1 MPAIILS
8 MATYQA
14 ALFMGLMTGSFTA
27 GYLYEAT
34 NATFVFLTSCCC
46 IFVATCIILC
56 FVPESLNRR
65 RFPLIS
71 NSSFISQT
79 TNEMQPTGAQLTE
92 FRKLFDLKAVKEMW
106 NTCFKQRECN
116 DRSIV
121 WLAMIALLISVFV
134 IDGSMMVFYLFIRA
148 KFHWSIKEFTTYE
161 TTSTFVSTLG
171 NVIGVIILRKI
182 FKLSIVYLGILAFLS
197 ESVGYFTRAFA
208 DTNWLM
214 YLSVGLSALKSMAQP
229 MCRTIIS
236 NALPANELGTILR
249 NQIIYQ
255 ACTTVFNY
263 NESICQ
269 ELGTKNVS
277 EQATKI
283 ETEVQPYVANLFML
297 RTLLE
302 SIVPA
307 LCGVFIGSWSDHYG
321 RKPLLIISM
330 IGFSFTY
337 IIAAV
342 ICEIAIYQPVNPWYY
357 VLAVVPH
364 SILGGNCVFSVAAFC
379 FISDVTDT
387 KTRPYRMIFMEAFF
401 FIGLMGGSLLSSF
414 VYAATGA
421 TTTFMISGLLMCG
434 ATIFIIIY
442 VPESL
447 HYNRNQEI
455 LAATNIK
462 EKQIENI
469 PIDTLSKS
477 VDGKEKRRSELVI
490 DENGK
495 VVEITMGL
503 DGKISLEQENEANK
517 NLSNCEKAK
526 VPEKQKAGAI
536 ETGKSKK
543 AGLFSYIHVKD
554 MLVTCF
560 KDRPYYD
567 RSIIWL
573 VTGTMFLS
581 IFVLD
586 GAMTVFYLFVR
597 EKFQWSVR
605 DFTFYETVSHM
616 VPMLGALIGFL
627 ILRKVFSM
635 SVVTLALLA
644 FFSDILSSIVRGVAY
659 EPWHLY
665 LAVGLG
671 AFKSVGGPMCR
682 TIVSNIVP
690 ATDLG
695 KIFSIK
701 NVLQSIAPFMAAP
714 LYTVIYKES
723 LKTFPGLFN
732 IVSAALYSIA
742 FIFLIIVLRFKYSYK
757 EHYASILK

>member
-1 MPAIILS
+1 MVEKITTT
-8 MATYQA
+8 M
-14 ALFMGLMTGSFTA
+14 
-27 GYLYEAT
+27 
-34 NATFVFLTSCCC
+34 LTR
-46 IFVATCIILC
+46 VK
-56 FVPESLNRR
+56 
-65 RFPLIS
+65 
-71 NSSFISQT
+71 
-79 TNEMQPTGAQLTE
+79 QLQ
-92 FRKLFDLKAVKEMW
+92 W
-106 NTCFKQRECN
+106 
-116 DRSIV
+116 
-121 WLAMIALLISVFV
+121 
-134 IDGSMMVFYLFIRA
+134 G
-148 KFHWSIKEFTTYE
+148 
-161 TTSTFVSTLG
+161 
-171 NVIGVIILRKI
+171 KI
-182 FKLSIVYLGILAFLS
+182 FHMYYIEPIVFMLVFAHSLS
-197 ESVGYFTRAFA
+197 
-208 DTNWLM
+208 
-214 YLSVGLSALKSMAQP
+214 
-229 MCRTIIS
+229 
-236 NALPANELGTILR
+236 GTILR

-263 NESICQ
+263 NESICE

-277 EQATKI
+277 AEATKI
-283 ETEVQPYVANLFML
+283 ETEVQPYVANLFMI

-321 RKPLLIISM
+321 RKPLLVISM

-342 ICEIAIYQPVNPWYY
+342 ICQIAVYQPVNPWYY

-364 SILGGNCVFSVAAFC
+364 SVLGGNCVFSVAAFC

-421 TTTFMISGLLMCG
+421 TTTFIISGLIMCA
-434 ATIFIIIY
+434 ATVFIVVC

-447 HYNRNQEI
+447 HYAANQAISETNKCTTTTTLNGCCDKVI
-455 LAATNIK
+455 GQKNIK
-462 EKQIENI
+462 EKQIE
-469 PIDTLSKS
+469 TTK
-477 VDGKEKRRSELVI
+477 VDSLDMTKIMKGKRISELTI
-490 DENGK
+490 NAQGK
-495 VVEITMGL
+495 VVEVTAEEKHN
-503 DGKISLEQENEANK
+503 GKELK
-517 NLSNCEKAK
+517 KDLSACEKASK
-526 VPEKQKAGAI
+526 GTDLKNLALKNQSADERSTEEKP
-536 ETGKSKK
+536 KK
-543 AGLFSYIHVKD
+543 AGLFSYVHIKD

-560 KDRPYYD
+560 KKRPYYD

-581 IFVLD
+581 IFVID

-597 EKFQWSVR
+597 EKFHWTVR

-616 VPMLGALIGFL
+616 VPMFGALVGFL

-635 SVVTLALLA
+635 SVVSLALLA
-644 FFSDILSSIVRGVAY
+644 FFSDIVSSIVRGVAS
-659 EPWHLY
+659 EAWHLY
-665 LAVGLG
+665 LAVALG

-690 ATDLG
+690 PTDLG

-701 NVLQSIAPFMAAP
+701 NVLQSIAPFLAAP

-732 IVSAALYSIA
+732 IVSAALYTIA
-742 FIFLIIVLRFKYSYK
+742 FVFLIIVLRFKYSHK
-757 EHYASILK
+757 EHYALILK

>member
-1 MPAIILS
+1 MVEKVANTLLARVKQLQWGNIFHMYYIEPIVFMLVFAHSLS
-8 MATYQA
+8 
-14 ALFMGLMTGSFTA
+14 
-27 GYLYEAT
+27 
-34 NATFVFLTSCCC
+34 
-46 IFVATCIILC
+46 
-56 FVPESLNRR
+56 
-65 RFPLIS
+65 
-71 NSSFISQT
+71 
-79 TNEMQPTGAQLTE
+79 
-92 FRKLFDLKAVKEMW
+92 
-106 NTCFKQRECN
+106 
-116 DRSIV
+116 
-121 WLAMIALLISVFV
+121 
-134 IDGSMMVFYLFIRA
+134 
-148 KFHWSIKEFTTYE
+148 
-161 TTSTFVSTLG
+161 
-171 NVIGVIILRKI
+171 
-182 FKLSIVYLGILAFLS
+182 
-197 ESVGYFTRAFA
+197 
-208 DTNWLM
+208 
-214 YLSVGLSALKSMAQP
+214 
-229 MCRTIIS
+229 
-236 NALPANELGTILR
+236 GTILR
-249 NQIIYQ
+249 NQIIFQ
-255 ACTTVFNY
+255 ACTNIFNY

-269 ELGTKNVS
+269 ELGTKNAS

-283 ETEVQPYVANLFML
+283 ETEVQPYVANLFMI

-321 RKPLLIISM
+321 RKPLLVISM

-342 ICEIAIYQPVNPWYY
+342 ICQIAIYQPVNPWYY

-434 ATIFIIIY
+434 ATVFIVVC

-447 HYNRNQEI
+447 HFSKQADNVDNAKCKSFNGCCEKVEK
-455 LAATNIK
+455 TNVGG
-462 EKQIENI
+462 KQIENI
-469 PIDTLSKS
+469 AIDKLETKKIPK
-477 VDGKEKRRSELVI
+477 GNEFIINAE
-490 DENGK
+490 GK
-495 VVEITMGL
+495 VVEMSAT
-503 DGKISLEQENEANK
+503 DEQRNVAKKETETK
-517 NLSNCEKAK
+517 EKDLSACEKAREANGETPTNCK
-526 VPEKQKAGAI
+526 AKRDEK
-536 ETGKSKK
+536 TKK
-543 AGLFSYIHVKD
+543 PGLFSYVHIKD

-560 KDRPYYD
+560 KSRPYYD

-597 EKFQWSVR
+597 EKFHWTVR

-616 VPMLGALIGFL
+616 VPMFGALVGFL
-627 ILRKVFSM
+627 VLRKVFSM
-635 SVVTLALLA
+635 SVVTLALLS
-644 FFSDILSSIVRGVAY
+644 FFSDVISSIVRGVAS
-659 EPWHLY
+659 EAWHLY
-665 LAVGLG
+665 LAIALG

-690 ATDLG
+690 PTDLG

-701 NVLQSIAPFMAAP
+701 NVLQSIAPFLAAP

-723 LKTFPGLFN
+723 LQTFPGLFN
-732 IVSAALYSIA
+732 IVSAALYAIA
-742 FIFLIIVLRFKYSYK
+742 FIFLIIVLRFKYSHK
-757 EHYASILK
+757 EHYAMILK

>member
-1 MPAIILS
+1 MV
-8 MATYQA
+8 
-14 ALFMGLMTGSFTA
+14 
-27 GYLYEAT
+27 EK
-34 NATFVFLTSCCC
+34 
-46 IFVATCIILC
+46 VATTMLARVKQLQWRKVFHMYYIEPIVLVLV
-56 FVPESLNRR
+56 FAHSL
-65 RFPLIS
+65 S
-71 NSSFISQT
+71 
-79 TNEMQPTGAQLTE
+79 
-92 FRKLFDLKAVKEMW
+92 
-106 NTCFKQRECN
+106 
-116 DRSIV
+116 
-121 WLAMIALLISVFV
+121 
-134 IDGSMMVFYLFIRA
+134 
-148 KFHWSIKEFTTYE
+148 
-161 TTSTFVSTLG
+161 
-171 NVIGVIILRKI
+171 
-182 FKLSIVYLGILAFLS
+182 
-197 ESVGYFTRAFA
+197 
-208 DTNWLM
+208 
-214 YLSVGLSALKSMAQP
+214 
-229 MCRTIIS
+229 
-236 NALPANELGTILR
+236 GTILR

-263 NESICQ
+263 NESICE
-269 ELGTKNVS
+269 ELGTKNAS

-283 ETEVQPYVANLFML
+283 ETEVQPYVANLFMI

-321 RKPLLIISM
+321 RKPLLVISM

-342 ICEIAIYQPVNPWYY
+342 ICQIAVYQPVNPWYY

-414 VYAATGA
+414 VYAATGP
-421 TTTFMISGLLMCG
+421 TTTFIISGLLMCG
-434 ATIFIIIY
+434 ATVYIVVS

-447 HYNRNQEI
+447 HYCSKQETSETNKCTTTT
-455 LAATNIK
+455 LNGCCDKVLTNIK
-462 EKQIENI
+462 EKQIENTN
-469 PIDTLSKS
+469 IDSLEISKHMQA
-477 VDGKEKRRSELVI
+477 KHISELTI
-490 DENGK
+490 NAEGK
-495 VVEITMGL
+495 VVEVTADEAIGKETKKDLSACEEAYKNTNMKNFTMK
-503 DGKISLEQENEANK
+503 DPSNE
-517 NLSNCEKAK
+517 EKSA
-526 VPEKQKAGAI
+526 E
-536 ETGKSKK
+536 EKSKK
-543 AGLFSYIHVKD
+543 AGLFSYVHIKD

-560 KDRPYYD
+560 KTRPYYD

-581 IFVLD
+581 IFVID

-597 EKFQWSVR
+597 EKFHWTVR

-616 VPMLGALIGFL
+616 VPMFGALVGFL

-644 FFSDILSSIVRGVAY
+644 FFSDIASSIVRGVAS

-665 LAVGLG
+665 LAVALS
-671 AFKSVGGPMCR
+671 AFRSVGGPMCR

-690 ATDLG
+690 PTDLG

-701 NVLQSIAPFMAAP
+701 NVLQSIAPFLAAP

-723 LKTFPGLFN
+723 LKMFPGLFN
-732 IVSAALYSIA
+732 IVSAALYTIA
-742 FIFLIIVLRFKYSYK
+742 FIFLIIVLRFKYSHK
-757 EHYASILK
+757 EHYALILK

>member
-1 MPAIILS
+1 MVEKVAITML
-8 MATYQA
+8 ARVKQ
-14 ALFMGLMTGSFTA
+14 LQWRK
-27 GYLYEAT
+27 
-34 NATFVFLTSCCC
+34 VFHMYY
-46 IFVATCIILC
+46 IEPI
-56 FVPESLNRR
+56 
-65 RFPLIS
+65 
-71 NSSFISQT
+71 
-79 TNEMQPTGAQLTE
+79 
-92 FRKLFDLKAVKEMW
+92 
-106 NTCFKQRECN
+106 
-116 DRSIV
+116 
-121 WLAMIALLISVFV
+121 VFV
-134 IDGSMMVFYLFIRA
+134 LVFA
-148 KFHWSIKEFTTYE
+148 HS
-161 TTSTFVSTLG
+161 
-171 NVIGVIILRKI
+171 
-182 FKLSIVYLGILAFLS
+182 LS
-197 ESVGYFTRAFA
+197 
-208 DTNWLM
+208 
-214 YLSVGLSALKSMAQP
+214 
-229 MCRTIIS
+229 
-236 NALPANELGTILR
+236 GTILR

-263 NESICQ
+263 NESICE
-269 ELGTKNVS
+269 ELGTKNAS

-283 ETEVQPYVANLFML
+283 ETEVQPYVANLFMI

-321 RKPLLIISM
+321 RKPLLVISM

-342 ICEIAIYQPVNPWYY
+342 ICQIAVYQPVNPWYY

-364 SILGGNCVFSVAAFC
+364 SVLGGNCVFSVAAFC

-421 TTTFMISGLLMCG
+421 TTTFIISGLLMCG
-434 ATIFIIIY
+434 ATVFIVVS

-447 HYNRNQEI
+447 HYCPEQETSETI
-455 LAATNIK
+455 KCTTTTLNGCCDKVITQKSIK
-462 EKQIENI
+462 EKQIESTNN
-469 PIDTLSKS
+469 DSLDMLKNMQA
-477 VDGKEKRRSELVI
+477 KRISELTI
-490 DENGK
+490 NAEGK
-495 VVEITMGL
+495 VVEVTA
-503 DGKISLEQENEANK
+503 D
-517 NLSNCEKAK
+517 
-526 VPEKQKAGAI
+526 EKQKDTKP
-536 ETGKSKK
+536 TGKKSKK
-543 AGLFSYIHVKD
+543 DLSGCERASKDTNMKNFTMKTASAEAESTEEKPKRAGLFSYVHIKD

-560 KDRPYYD
+560 KTRPYYD

-581 IFVLD
+581 IFVID

-597 EKFQWSVR
+597 EKFHWTVR

-616 VPMLGALIGFL
+616 VPMFGALVGFL

-644 FFSDILSSIVRGVAY
+644 FLSDIASSIVRGVAS

-665 LAVGLG
+665 LAVALG
-671 AFKSVGGPMCR
+671 AFRSVGGPMCR

-690 ATDLG
+690 PTDLG

-701 NVLQSIAPFMAAP
+701 NVLQSIAPFLAAP

-723 LKTFPGLFN
+723 LKMYPGLFN
-732 IVSAALYSIA
+732 IVSAALYAIA
-742 FIFLIIVLRFKYSYK
+742 FIFLIVVLRFKCSHK